1 MTKRK
6 AARLR
11 AKFPTTIILRR
22 ATYDDLQ
29 EAMYDFYAD
38 RNRLKYAGAL
48 LRFGAHREAIEWHLD
63 NPGCCQAVCKE

>member
-1 MTKRK
+1 
-6 AARLR
+6 
-11 AKFPTTIILRR
+11 
-22 ATYDDLQ
+22 
-29 EAMYDFYAD
+29 MYDFYAD